1 MPQTTKPR
9 GERGVSIAI
18 LGASGYTG
26 AELIRLLLT
35 HPHAKITALTGD
47 TQAGKNIGEVYPHLI
62 NSGLPKLVT
71 YEQVDFDAIDLVFC
85 CLPHGTTQEVIAK
98 LPEHVK
104 IIDLSADF
112 RLFDASAYEKW
123 YGHPHQAMHLQG
135 EAVYGLTE
143 HARADIRKARLV
155 ANPGCYPT
163 SALLPLIPLLKTH
176 EILPTGIIIDSKSG
190 VTGAGR
196 SAKQS
201 NLFTEIDG
209 GISAYGVASH
219 RHAPEIEQSLGW
231 AAKGNVIVTFTPHL
245 MPMNRG
251 ILSTIYAKHSAVHSV
266 KDIRHTLEQT
276 YKHEQFVDILPEG
289 MMPSTHQV
297 RGTNRCVI
305 NVFADRTPDQ
315 IIIVSAIDN
324 LVKGASGQAVQNMN
338 VMYNWPEATG
348 LQATALFP

>member
-1 MPQTTKPR
+1 MQTKIN
-9 GERGVSIAI
+9 IAI

-26 AELIRLLLT
+26 AELIRLLRT
-35 HPHAKITALTGD
+35 HPHAEIKILTGD
-47 TQAGKNIGEVYPHLI
+47 TQAGKEIGEVYPHLFG
-62 NSGLPKLVT
+62 SGLPPLIALDKA
-71 YEQVDFDAIDLVFC
+71 DFDDIDVVFC

-98 LPEHVK
+98 LPEHLK

-143 HARADIRKARLV
+143 HARADIKKARLI

-163 SALLPLIPLLKTH
+163 SALLPLIPLLKSRH
-176 EILPTGIIIDSKSG
+176 ILPGGIIIDSKSG

-196 SAKQS
+196 SAKQA

-209 GISAYGVASH
+209 GMSVYGVASH

-231 AAKGNVIVTFTPHL
+231 AAKENITVTFTPHL
-245 MPMNRG
+245 VPMNRG
-251 ILSTIYAKHSAVHSV
+251 ILSTIYAKHGGAHSAA
-266 KDIRHTLEQT
+266 DIRGVLEQT
-276 YKHEQFVDILPEG
+276 YKHEPFVDILPPG
-289 MMPSTHQV
+289 IMPSTHQV
-297 RGTNRCVI
+297 RGTNRCVM
-305 NVFADRTPDQ
+305 NVFADRVPGQ
-315 IIIVSAIDN
+315 VIIVSAIDN

-338 VMYNWPEATG
+338 VMFNWPETTG
-348 LQATALFP
+348 LQQTALFP